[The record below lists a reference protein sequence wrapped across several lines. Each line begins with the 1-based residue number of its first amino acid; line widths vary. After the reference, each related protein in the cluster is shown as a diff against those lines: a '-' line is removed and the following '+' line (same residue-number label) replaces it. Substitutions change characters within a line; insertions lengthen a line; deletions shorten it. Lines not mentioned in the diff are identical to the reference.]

1 VKKSLR
7 NIGLIGI
14 SLLYC
19 FVIGIYSGITFNADA
34 AVAKHSKGSHESY
47 TAAVSAKSFHH
58 TVQTENSVTA
68 FNHARPVSLK
78 NSFNEY
84 SACIKITEQ
93 LFFTGFLQY
102 SFYSHKLLM
111 RVQQTDLIFPFHYFW

>member
-7 NIGLIGI
+7 IIGLAGI

-34 AVAKHSKGSHESY
+34 AVIKHSKASDENL

-58 TVQTENSVTA
+58 TVQTENAVTA
-68 FNHARPVSLK
+68 FSHPKPVSSK
-78 NSFNEY
+78 NSHNEY
-84 SACIKITEQ
+84 SSCTKIAEQ
-93 LFFTGFLQY
+93 LFVTSFLQY
-102 SFYSHKLLM
+102 NFYSHKLLM